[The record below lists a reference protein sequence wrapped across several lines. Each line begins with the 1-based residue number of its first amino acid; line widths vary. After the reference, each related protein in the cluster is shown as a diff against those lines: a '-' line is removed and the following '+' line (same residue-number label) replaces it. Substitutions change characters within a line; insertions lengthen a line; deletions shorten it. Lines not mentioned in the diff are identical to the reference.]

1 MQEIRGIDLD
11 EVLFETMDGLLDF
24 HNHQINGIHV
34 TREDI
39 TDYHIHKIKKLW
51 MDLPCNIQFWDT
63 FQTSEKVHDIKPVAG
78 AREGLIKLL
87 SQEKSLI
94 SITGRCDVH
103 KPWTY
108 KALEKH
114 YSGLISEVFFLN
126 AYADLS
132 SHKITQTTKWEIC
145 KEQWATVMVEDDLH
159 YALELADKEIKV
171 YLLDKPWNQQYQ
183 NGMHNNIIKVS
194 WRKDID
200 I

>member
-1 MQEIRGIDLD
+1 
-11 EVLFETMDGLLDF
+11 
-24 HNHQINGIHV
+24 
-34 TREDI
+34 
-39 TDYHIHKIKKLW
+39 

-132 SHKITQTTKWEIC
+132 SHKITQTTK
-145 KEQWATVMVEDDLH
+145 
-159 YALELADKEIKV
+159 
-171 YLLDKPWNQQYQ
+171 
-183 NGMHNNIIKVS
+183 
-194 WRKDID
+194 
-200 I
+200 